1 MELPELGELDL
12 ENPAFS
18 ASGPAEYTVSFG
30 RPCRVAANVR
40 VDNLMFSWPR
50 IFAKALVAVYK
61 CDEFWPHF
69 DVKTRAMSVAK
80 TIYVLVDRV
89 ARHAEPDAALT
100 PVEGGLLW
108 SYVAKI
114 GAAALCKT
122 LREVLHVD
130 ARCKVYYAAET

>member
-50 IFAKALVAVYK
+50 IFAKALVAVYR
-61 CDEFWPHF
+61 CDDFWPHF

-80 TIYVLVDRV
+80 TIYILVDRV
-89 ARHAEPDAALT
+89 SRHTEPDAALT
-100 PVEGGLLW
+100 PLERGLLW
-108 SYVAKI
+108 SYVAKLSLI
-114 GAAALCKT
+114 
-122 LREVLHVD
+122 HI
-130 ARCKVYYAAET
+130 